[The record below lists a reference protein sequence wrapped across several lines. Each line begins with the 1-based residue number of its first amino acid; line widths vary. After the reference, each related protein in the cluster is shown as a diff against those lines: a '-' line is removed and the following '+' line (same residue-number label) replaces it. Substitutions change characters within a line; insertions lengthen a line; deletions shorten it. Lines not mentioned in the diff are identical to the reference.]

1 MLNTVSSFIGN
12 SWSMKFSFLL
22 FCQLAVAVLCLSDIG
37 ASDLE
42 HSSGSPI
49 HFGLISAIL
58 LHDPIIYK

>member
-1 MLNTVSSFIGN
+1 MR
-12 SWSMKFSFLL
+12 FSFLQ
-22 FCQLAVAVLCLSDIG
+22 FCRLAVAVPCLSDVG

-58 LHDPIIYK
+58 SHDPI